1 MNAMAGCRST
11 SFGPA
16 GRAAP
21 RDPDI
26 LALATRLGLRGLR
39 YRSFAPPPIGTAA
52 AAPPADPPAPER
64 LMAERSLAAP
74 QVPGLAASNLPEMIA
89 PAMVTPV
96 PAMPAVPFAAAAAPA
111 SVDPARALAFPLLAQ
126 AFARGAGAPPSPAAD
141 PAAPFA
147 ALRRAGAGMG
157 GR

>member
-1 MNAMAGCRST
+1 M
-11 SFGPA
+11 SFGPT
-16 GRAAP
+16 GRETP

-39 YRSFAPPPIGTAA
+39 YRSFTPPPIVGAA
-52 AAPPADPPAPER
+52 ALPADPGEPEPPVPD
-64 LMAERSLAAP
+64 L
-74 QVPGLAASNLPEMIA
+74 QVPGPAVSNP
-89 PAMVTPV
+89 PAMGH
-96 PAMPAVPFAAAAAPA
+96 PAVLRPTMVPPTLASPAPTAALAEAG
-111 SVDPARALAFPLLAQ
+111 PARGLAFPLLAQ

-147 ALRRAGAGMG
+147 ALRRAGGMG